1 MEGRSGGEC
10 IGAILL
16 IALVGRSECGFTH
29 TYPHPKLQRVVRFRP
44 FEGRICLILSN
55 R

>member
-16 IALVGRSECGFTH
+16 TAIVGRSECTFY
-29 TYPHPKLQRVVRFRP
+29 TYLSTPKIKRVVRFRP